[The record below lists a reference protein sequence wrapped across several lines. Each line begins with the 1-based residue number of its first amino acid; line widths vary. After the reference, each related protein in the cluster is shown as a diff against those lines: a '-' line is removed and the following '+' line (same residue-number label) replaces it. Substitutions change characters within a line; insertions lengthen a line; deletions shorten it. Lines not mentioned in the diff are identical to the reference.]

1 VLMTRFGTLWKGP
14 SLSAFEASCLHSFVA
29 AGHEVTLFSYEP
41 VAGVPAGVKRA
52 DAARIVDAAWLN
64 AFVLNGVSD
73 ITHFSDL
80 FRYRMFERTELT
92 WIDADLLLLRSWDQ
106 DPNQTLLALE
116 APHSLNGAVMRVAS
130 QERWLPTLIEHAEAL
145 RGHSI
150 RWGETGPRLVTR
162 IAGPHAVGAQAAPPP
177 VYFPI
182 HFGDFWKPFLPEHAS
197 ECRAL
202 CAQARTLHLWNNLIE
217 QMGYWKEYLPPA
229 GSWLHELF
237 QERGCAA
244 YFRGE
249 FPLRNMRALVR
260 NWIARQTGDQ
270 LGIGGVLRQVV
281 PSVRRTIR
289 HRTGRTFAHAKWS
302 Q

>member
-1 VLMTRFGTLWKGP
+1 M
-14 SLSAFEASCLHSFVA
+14 
-29 AGHEVTLFSYEP
+29 
-41 VAGVPAGVKRA
+41 
-52 DAARIVDAAWLN
+52 
-64 AFVLNGVSD
+64 
-73 ITHFSDL
+73 
-80 FRYRMFERTELT
+80 
-92 WIDADLLLLRSWDQ
+92 
-106 DPNQTLLALE
+106 
-116 APHSLNGAVMRVAS
+116 
-130 QERWLPTLIEHAEAL
+130 
-145 RGHSI
+145 
-150 RWGETGPRLVTR
+150 TR

-237 QERGCAA
+237 QERDCSQ

-249 FPLRNMRALVR
+249 FPLHNMRAMVR

-270 LGIGGVLRQVV
+270 LGIGGVLRQMV